1 MRRHRAQSG
10 FTLIELMIVV
20 AIVGIMA
27 AVALP
32 AYQDYTTRTK
42 VTELILAG
50 APCRVVVSEL
60 VQTASEPDLSARL
73 KDACPTQVTKYVDSV
88 ATDKNGEIS
97 ITANKTTLAKLEESK
112 RVLTITPVVSK
123 GEGEARTFEALVG
136 PTAGGAPLHGWVC
149 GARQDSTTIKGNTTI
164 DKKYLPGSCQGAY
177 P

>member
-1 MRRHRAQSG
+1 MRRHLAQSG

-42 VTELILAG
+42 VTELILAV

-60 VQTASEPDLSARL
+60 VQTASEPDLSVRL
-73 KDACPTQVTKYVDSV
+73 KDACPTQATKYVESA

-97 ITANKTTLAKLEESK
+97 VIANKATLAKLEEGK
-112 RVLTITPVVSK
+112 RVLTITPVTSK
-123 GEGEARTFEALVG
+123 GEGEARTFEALSGVA
-136 PTAGGAPLHGWVC
+136 AGGAPLHGWAC
-149 GARQDSTTIKGNTTI
+149 GARATSTPVKGNTTI
-164 DKKYLPGSCQGAY
+164 EAKYLPGSCQGAY

>member
-1 MRRHRAQSG
+1 MRRHLAQRG

-42 VTELILAG
+42 VTELILAA

-60 VQTASEPDLSARL
+60 VQTASGVDLSTRFD
-73 KDACPTQVTKYVDSV
+73 KACPAQLTKYVDSV
-88 ATDKNGEIS
+88 AIDKNGEIS
-97 ITANKTTLAKLEESK
+97 VEANKVTLAKLEEGK
-112 RVLTITPVVSK
+112 RVLTLTPVVSQ
-123 GEGEARTFEALVG
+123 GEGEARTYDALVG
-136 PTAGGAPLHGWVC
+136 TVAGGAQLHGWVC
-149 GARQDSTTIKGNTTI
+149 GARTSGTSIKGNTTI
-164 DKKYLPGSCQGAY
+164 EAKYLPGSCQGSY

>member
-73 KDACPTQVTKYVDSV
+73 KGACPTQATKYVESV
-88 ATDKNGEIS
+88 ATDGNGEIS
-97 ITANKTTLAKLEESK
+97 IMANKATLAKLEEGR
-112 RVLTITPVVSK
+112 RVLTITPVTSK
-123 GEGEARTFEALVG
+123 GEGEARTFEALIG
-136 PTAGGAPLHGWVC
+136 ATAGGAPLHGWVC
-149 GARQDSTTIKGNTTI
+149 GARQDGTTIKGNTTI

>member
-1 MRRHRAQSG
+1 MRRHLAQRG

-60 VQTASEPDLSARL
+60 VQTASETDLTTRL

-88 ATDKNGEIS
+88 AIDKNGEIS
-97 ITANKTTLAKLEESK
+97 VMSNKVTLAKLEEGK
-112 RVLTITPVVSK
+112 RVLTLTPVVSTGK
-123 GEGEARTFEALVG
+123 GEAGTFEALVG
-136 PTAGGAPLHGWVC
+136 AGAGGAQLHGWAC
-149 GARQDSTTIKGNTTI
+149 GAREAGTPIKGHTTI
-164 DKKYLPGSCQGAY
+164 DAKYLPGSCQGAY

>member
-1 MRRHRAQSG
+1 MRRHLAQRG

-42 VTELILAG
+42 VTELILAA

-60 VQTASEPDLSARL
+60 VQTAPEADLSKRF
-73 KDACPTQVTKYVDSV
+73 DGACPTQTTKYVDSV
-88 ATDKNGEIS
+88 TTDKNGEIS
-97 ITANKTTLAKLEESK
+97 VVGNKVTLAKLEEGK
-112 RVLTITPVVSK
+112 RVLTLTPVVSK
-123 GEGEARTFEALVG
+123 SEGVFEALDG
-136 PTAGGAPLHGWVC
+136 ATAGTAQLHGWAC
-149 GARQDSTTIKGNTTI
+149 GARKGSTPIKGNTTI
-164 DKKYLPGSCQGAY
+164 DAKYLPGSCQGSY